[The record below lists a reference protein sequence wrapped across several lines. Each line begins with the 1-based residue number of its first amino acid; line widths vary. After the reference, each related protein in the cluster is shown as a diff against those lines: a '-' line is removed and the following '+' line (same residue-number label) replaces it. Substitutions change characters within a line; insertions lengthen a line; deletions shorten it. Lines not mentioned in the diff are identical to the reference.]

1 MSSEASLR
9 IGKTEI
15 ELLKENT
22 YSIRTNDYI
31 VDSLRENVEILHNKH
46 MKKIELSGTLSS
58 SSPLYSKRQIEINAS
73 SVMPLQTFLSKA
85 SNQKGVS
92 YDVLLHFLGNIG
104 NQLTFLKKKGYAIPF
119 ISLEDII
126 VIDGIIF
133 AFVNDDKVFKIEDTM
148 AGEDSEHSEHSE
160 DGGDERN
167 ERNERN
173 ARNKENPQNIIIDF
187 PMKFNKKNSFIPST
201 IKKYFGSGDN
211 KGKKL
216 PIIIHHSWG
225 FYSLAQLCVF
235 IFLRKSIANLAD
247 YENIAGPFIYTPL
260 YWCLKRCLDKNNSK
274 RILLYI

>member
-1 MSSEASLR
+1 MSSNVSLR

-31 VDSLRENVEILHNKH
+31 IDSLRENIEIQH
-46 MKKIELSGTLSS
+46 KKNIKKTDSKKTSITEIEL
-58 SSPLYSKRQIEINAS
+58 NAFS
-73 SVMPLQTFLSKA
+73 MMPLQSFLSKP
-85 SNQKGVS
+85 SNQKGVG
-92 YDVLLHFLGNIG
+92 YDVLLHFIGNIG

-126 VIDGIIF
+126 VIDDIIF
-133 AFVNDDKVFKIEDTM
+133 AFVNNEKIFRIEE
-148 AGEDSEHSEHSE
+148 GEGRDE

-173 ARNKENPQNIIIDF
+173 KENTPNIIIDF
-187 PMKFNKKNSFIPST
+187 PIKFNKKNSFIPLM
-201 IKKYFGSGDN
+201 IKKYFGHDDG
-211 KGKKL
+211 KEKKL

-225 FYSLAQLCVF
+225 FYSLAQLCIF
-235 IFLRKSIANLAD
+235 IFLRKSVANVAEYD
-247 YENIAGPFIYTPL
+247 EFAGPFIYTPL
-260 YWCLKRCLDKNNSK
+260 YWCLRRCLDENNSK